1 MWFSRLFSVLPSTLA
16 AGRARTLMRP
26 HVPTQPL
33 RELTNEMA
41 AAKEAEERDK
51 IEKEQM
57 EVSSG
62 CQACGSTRAPE
73 PRRRPPLA
81 SGGPRRLAK

>member
-1 MWFSRLFSVLPSTLA
+1 
-16 AGRARTLMRP
+16 MRP
-26 HVPTQPL
+26 HVPMQPL

-57 EVSSG
+57 EVSSAG
-62 CQACGSTRAPE
+62 CQACGSTRTTE

>member
-1 MWFSRLFSVLPSTLA
+1 MWFSRFSVLPSTLA

-62 CQACGSTRAPE
+62 ARRVAP
-73 PRRRPPLA
+73 R
-81 SGGPRRLAK
+81 GPRSPGEGRR

>member
-1 MWFSRLFSVLPSTLA
+1 MWFSRLFSVPPSTLA

-57 EVSSG
+57 EVSSAG
-62 CQACGSTRAPE
+62 ARRVAP
-73 PRRRPPLA
+73 R
-81 SGGPRRLAK
+81 GPRSPGEGRR